1 MLTLEEAN
9 YAPVFIADGFEMAV
23 IARKPDFPCP
33 AGRKSPPAKK
43 KKVNER
49 LPAYLYASKC
59 KKIRHMKRLTFPC

>member
-33 AGRKSPPAKK
+33 AGRKSPLAKT

-49 LPAYLYASKC
+49 LPAYLSPASV
-59 KKIRHMKRLTFPC
+59 KKSDT